1 MSRYNI
7 DVYTKPGDFKGL
19 QNFTE
24 NLNWLNWKYTR
35 HSIDNIKYRA
45 IDLEGL
51 LLFIRGLK
59 LETKYIFEYYIND
72 LTNEPEKVCY
82 RIPYLKA
89 GNDLILVMD
98 RNKSIV
104 TIWLNS
110 CDDKHSTLKRELYIN
125 G

>member
-7 DVYTKPGDFKGL
+7 GVYTNPGHFKGL
-19 QNFTE
+19 QTFTE
-24 NLNWLNWKYTR
+24 GLNWKNWQYTR

-51 LLFIRGLK
+51 LMFIRGLK
-59 LETKYIFEYYIND
+59 LETKFIFEYYIND

-82 RIPYLKA
+82 RIPYITA

-98 RNKSIV
+98 KNKCIV

-110 CDDKHSTLKRELYIN
+110 SYDKHKTLKRSLYQRA
-125 G
+125 

>member
-7 DVYTKPGDFKGL
+7 DVFTKQEHFKGL
-19 QNFTE
+19 QTFTDR
-24 NLNWLNWKYTR
+24 LNWLKWQYTR

-51 LLFIRGLK
+51 LLFIKGLK

-82 RIPYLKA
+82 RINWLK
-89 GNDLILVMD
+89 DIDIILCLEKD
-98 RNKSIV
+98 KKIIS
-104 TIWLNS
+104 IWLNS
-110 CDDKHSTLKRELYIN
+110 VEDKHETLNESLYAK

>member
-7 DVYTKPGDFKGL
+7 GVYTNPGHFKGL
-19 QNFTE
+19 QTFTE
-24 NLNWLNWKYTR
+24 GLNLKNWQYTR

-59 LETKYIFEYYIND
+59 LETKFIFEYYIND

-82 RIPYLKA
+82 RIPYIKA

-98 RNKSIV
+98 RNKTIV

-110 CDDKHSTLKRELYIN
+110 SYDKHETLKNNLYQRA
-125 G
+125 